1 MSKSRV
7 WLGATFWVAPS
18 SEKDNQLHKRIV
30 TASSFALVL
39 LSTVVLASCSATTD
53 TTASGEADGTLIVY
67 TNSNSDGRGEWITE
81 QATAAGLDIE
91 IVGLGGADL
100 ANRIVAEKNNPVGD
114 VVFGLNNMFFET
126 LKAEEAVSA
135 YTPAWS
141 GEVDSAAGDAKDGA
155 FWPLVEQAIVTV
167 YDTNTV
173 STADAPTEMA
183 DLWQDDRYTGK
194 YEVNTALG
202 QATPQLVLAGLL
214 APYTDED
221 SELGIS
227 DDGWDQVQ
235 AYYQKG
241 SPAVEGTDLYARLTR
256 DEVDFGVIPSSGITS
271 RDAEYG
277 TVTGVISPEDGVPY
291 VTEQIAVING
301 TPRQDQAE
309 EFIDWFGSSD
319 VQGQFAAEFA
329 AYPVNEVARAQ
340 ALPAVVALIESL
352 PKQDIDWA
360 LTREFIG
367 TWVEKTELEYL
378 P

>member
-1 MSKSRV
+1 M
-7 WLGATFWVAPS
+7 
-18 SEKDNQLHKRIV
+18 HKRIV

-235 AYYQKG
+235 AYYQNG

-277 TVTGVISPEDGVPY
+277 TVTGVISPEVGVPY

>member
-1 MSKSRV
+1 MSQR
-7 WLGATFWVAPS
+7 TR
-18 SEKDNQLHKRIV
+18 Q
-30 TASSFALVL
+30 ASSVALVL
-39 LSTVVLASCSATTD
+39 LSTIVLTSCSAAAQTTSS
-53 TTASGEADGTLIVY
+53 TESTGTLIVY
-67 TNSNSDGRGEWITE
+67 TNSNSDGRGEWVTE

-126 LKAEEAVSA
+126 LKAEGAVSA

-141 GEVDSAAGDAKDGA
+141 GEVDSSAGDATDGA

-173 STADAPTEMA
+173 SAADAPDDASE
-183 DLWQDDRYTGK
+183 LWSDDDFDGT

-202 QATPQLVLAGLL
+202 QATPQLVLAGIL
-214 APYTDED
+214 APYVDED
-221 SELGIS
+221 GELGIS
-227 DDGWDQVQ
+227 DEGWQQVEDYF
-235 AYYQKG
+235 AHG
-241 SPAVEGTDLYARLTR
+241 SPVVEGTDLYARLSNGDVTY
-256 DEVDFGVIPSSGITS
+256 GVIPSSGITS

-277 TVTGVISPEDGVPY
+277 TVTGVISPDDGVPY
-291 VTEQIAVING
+291 VTEQIAVIAG

-309 EFIDWFGSSD
+309 EFIDWFGSAD
-319 VQGQFAAEFA
+319 VQGDFAAEFA
-329 AYPVNEVARAQ
+329 AYPVNEEARTQ
-340 ALPAVVALIESL
+340 ALPEVIALIESL

-360 LTREFIG
+360 LARTNMG

>member
-1 MSKSRV
+1 M
-7 WLGATFWVAPS
+7 
-18 SEKDNQLHKRIV
+18 HKRTI
-30 TASSFALVL
+30 TASSFVLAL
-39 LSTVVLASCSATTD
+39 LSTVVLTSCSATTD
-53 TTASGEADGTLIVY
+53 TAASGDATGTLIVY

-81 QATAAGLDIE
+81 QAAAAGLDIE

-141 GEVDSAAGDAKDGA
+141 GEVDSTAGDAADGV

-173 STADAPTEMA
+173 SAADAPTEIA
-183 DLWQDDRYTGK
+183 DLWDGDQYTGN

-214 APYTDED
+214 SPYADED
-221 SELGIS
+221 GDLGIS

-235 AYYQKG
+235 AYFGHG
-241 SPAVEGTDLYARLTR
+241 SPAVEGTDLYARLIR
-256 DEVDFGVIPSSGITS
+256 GEVDFGVIPSSGITS

-301 TPRQDQAE
+301 TARQEQAE
-309 EFIDWFGSSD
+309 GFIDWFGSSD
-319 VQGQFAAEFA
+319 VQGQFAAKFA
-329 AYPVNEVARAQ
+329 AYPVNTEARAQ
-340 ALPAVVALIESL
+340 ALPAVVELIESL

-360 LTREFIG
+360 LTREHIG
-367 TWVEKTELEYL
+367 EWVEKTELEYL

>member
-1 MSKSRV
+1 MSKRTTTV
-7 WLGATFWVAPS
+7 S
-18 SEKDNQLHKRIV
+18 S
-30 TASSFALVL
+30 AALVL
-39 LSTVVLASCSATTD
+39 LGTLALTSCSAAAD
-53 TTASGEADGTLIVY
+53 TSASGEVTDTLIVY

-81 QATAAGLDIE
+81 QASAAGLDIE

-100 ANRIVAEKNNPVGD
+100 ANRIMAEKNNPVGD

-126 LKAEEAVSA
+126 LKSEEAIKA

-141 GEVDSAAGDAKDGA
+141 DEVDSAAGDAADGA

-173 STADAPTEMA
+173 SATDAPTEMG
-183 DLWQDDRYTGK
+183 DLWNDDQYTGR

-214 APYTDED
+214 APYADED
-221 SELGIS
+221 GELGIS
-227 DDGWDQVQ
+227 DDGWEQV
-235 AYYQKG
+235 AGYFEHG
-241 SPAVEGTDLYARLTR
+241 SPASEGTDLYARLTR

-301 TPRQDQAE
+301 TPREAQAE
-309 EFIDWFGSSD
+309 EFIDWFGSAD
-319 VQGQFAAEFA
+319 VQGAFAAEFA
-329 AYPVNEVARAQ
+329 AYPVNESARAE
-340 ALPAVVALIESL
+340 ALPEVTRLIESL

-360 LTREFIG
+360 LTRENIG
-367 TWVEKTELEYL
+367 DWVEKTELEYL